1 MRDYLQQKM
10 SGQLNKNG
18 NGVSSDGI
26 LNNNNK
32 EEVIPKS
39 EEMILTGLT
48 ALTTA
53 RSMQTRRL
61 AIAQDDPKV
70 TKVVKLAQVL
80 REIFA
85 QVTTLNGKHFMLI
98 LYINFYRLNF

>member
-1 MRDYLQQKM
+1 M
-10 SGQLNKNG
+10 SGQIPKNASFKTFCRG
-18 NGVSSDGI
+18 SN
-26 LNNNNK
+26 NNNNK
-32 EEVIPKS
+32 EEVVPKS

-85 QVTTLNGKHFMLI
+85 QVASQCGKF
-98 LYINFYRLNF
+98 NFYSKL